1 MHKIPQRPVAVIAA
15 TGNLAEGLAT
25 IAEFRLASM
34 RLAEADVILRGPL
47 RLRCLIVDDNAPFR
61 AASRL
66 LLEREGLH
74 VVGVATSAETCLER
88 AGKLRPDVV
97 LLDVELGDESGFEV
111 AARLADALGS
121 TPRVIFISTHPGH
134 DYTDLVRDSGAAGF
148 LSKSELSREAIERL
162 LSGGVVRS
170 P

>member
-1 MHKIPQRPVAVIAA
+1 V
-15 TGNLAEGLAT
+15 
-25 IAEFRLASM
+25 
-34 RLAEADVILRGPL
+34 

-74 VVGVATSAETCLER
+74 VVGVATSADTCLER
-88 AGKLRPDVV
+88 SEKLRPDVV

-111 AARLADALGS
+111 ARRLADASGS
-121 TPRVIFISTHPGH
+121 VPRVIFISTHAAH

-148 LSKSELSREAIERL
+148 LSKSQLSREAIETL
-162 LSGGVVRS
+162 LGAGGVVQS